1 MQPIQISEPNSN
13 EVVFGIDLGTTN
25 SLIAMVNKAGNVEIF
40 KDEQGRELLP
50 SVISYEDNTLKTGCN
65 VGRNAIYS
73 IKRLM
78 GKSVEELNKEG
89 LNFEIDN
96 ESEKV
101 IRVKCAEEKYLTPVE
116 ISAEILKALCERVKK
131 SKGLEVKKA
140 VITVPAYFDD
150 SARNATKYAAKLA
163 GIEVLRLVNEP
174 TAAALSYSIEKN
186 NNSGIYAVYDLGG
199 GTFDISIL
207 KLHQGVFQVLAV
219 GGDTKLGGDDFDH
232 LLSSIVLDEYRE
244 KVSNIIPALDA
255 QLYERC
261 DVSMIS
267 IKKDVIPVPRHWDP
281 ENLIANEHTRQLYSK
296 NWIPVSSTGMTPPA
310 AQTTCKLQR
319 SYAEARDAGIYNM
332 RTVKEYLSKNTS
344 GIFEFSING
353 ELFKCEIT
361 REEFEQAISSLVNKT
376 INIVTRTISDI
387 DLKIDDIKGVILVG
401 GATRT
406 PLVQNSL
413 VKLFGNKVLN
423 DVDPDK
429 AVAIGA
435 ALQAHDLTS
444 SSKDRNILLDVLP
457 LSLGIETMGGIV
469 EKIIPRNTPL
479 PVSETKEFTTYVDG
493 QTAMKIHVCQGERE
507 MIEDNKSLAQ
517 FELKG
522 IPPLPAG
529 SARVEIEFT
538 VNVDGIL
545 TVTAREKATGIEQTV
560 EVNSSFGLSEA
571 DIQNMVDQSI
581 NSFDE
586 DMKARS
592 LAGAKINGNK
602 LIHLVENNNNF
613 STDQKLKNL
622 LQNAKDALQGNDLN
636 EINNAIAELENSS
649 LELCELT
656 NR

>member
-1 MQPIQISEPNSN
+1 MQPIQISEPNSS

-50 SVISYEDNTLKTGCN
+50 SALSYENNTLKTGCD
-65 VGRNAIYS
+65 VGQNAIYS

-89 LNFEIDN
+89 VNFEIDH

-101 IRVKCAEEKYLTPVE
+101 IRIKCAEEKYLTPVE
-116 ISAEILKALCERVKK
+116 ISAEILKALCKRVEESTEMK
-131 SKGLEVKKA
+131 VKKA

-232 LLSSIVLDEYRE
+232 LLNLIVLYKYRE
-244 KVSNIIPALDA
+244 KVGLNKECS
-255 QLYERC
+255 
-261 DVSMIS
+261 S
-267 IKKDVIPVPRHWDP
+267 VIPVWDP
-281 ENLIANEHTRQLYSK
+281 ESLITNEHTRKLYNK
-296 NWIPVSSTGMTPPA
+296 NWIPVSATCMT
-310 AQTTCKLQR
+310 TLIESR
-319 SYAEARDAGIYNM
+319 I
-332 RTVKEYLSKNTS
+332 VKEYLSENTV
-344 GIFEFSING
+344 GTFEFNING
-353 ELFKCEIT
+353 ELFECEIT
-361 REEFEQAISSLVNKT
+361 REEFEHAISSLVNRT

-413 VKLFGNKVLN
+413 VELFGNKVLN

-479 PVSETKEFTTYVDG
+479 PVSEIKEFTTYVDG
-493 QTAMKIHVCQGERE
+493 QLAMKIHVCQGERE

-529 SARVEIEFT
+529 SARIEIEFT

-560 EVNSSFGLSEA
+560 EVNSNFGLSEA
-571 DIQNMVDQSI
+571 DVQNMVNQSI

-592 LAGAKINGNK
+592 LASAKINGNK
-602 LIHLVENNNNF
+602 LIHLVENNNNLF
-613 STDQKLKNL
+613 TDQKLKNL
-622 LQNAKDALQGNDLN
+622 LQNAKNALQGNDMN
-636 EINNAIAELENSS
+636 EINNTIAELENSS

>member
-1 MQPIQISEPNSN
+1 MQPVQISEPSSN

-50 SVISYEDNTLKTGCN
+50 SVISYEKDVLK
-65 VGRNAIYS
+65 VGYDVGENAICS

-78 GKSVEELNKEG
+78 GKSVKDLHKEG
-89 LNFEIDN
+89 INCEIDN

-101 IRVKCAEEKYLTPVE
+101 IRVKCSEEKYLTPIE
-116 ISAEILKALCERVKK
+116 ISAEILKTLCKRVKK
-131 SKGLEVKKA
+131 FTGMKVNKA

-163 GIEVLRLVNEP
+163 GIDVLRLINEP

-232 LLSSIVLDEYRE
+232 LLSLIVLDKYRKE
-244 KVSNIIPALDA
+244 VSSAEEMLNT
-255 QLYERC
+255 QLHEC
-261 DVSMIS
+261 CT
-267 IKKDVIPVPRHWDP
+267 KKDVIPVPRYWDP
-281 ENLIANEHTRQLYSK
+281 ENLIANEHTLQPRNKS
-296 NWIPVSSTGMTPPA
+296 WIPVSSTGMTPSD
-310 AQTTCKLQR
+310 TTTYKLQH
-319 SYAEARDAGIYNM
+319 SYTKTGICNI
-332 RTVKEYLSKNTS
+332 RAIKEYLSEDTS
-344 GIFEFSING
+344 GTFEFNING
-353 ELFKCEIT
+353 ELFECKIT
-361 REEFEQAISSLVNKT
+361 KEEFEQAISPLVNKT
-376 INIVTRTISDI
+376 INIVTRTISNI

-401 GATRT
+401 GTTRV

-413 VKLFGNKVLN
+413 IKLFGNKVLN

-429 AVAIGA
+429 AVANGA
-435 ALQAHDLTS
+435 ALQAHYLTS
-444 SSKDRNILLDVLP
+444 NSKDRNILLDVLP

-479 PVSETKEFTTYVDG
+479 PVSEIKEFTTYANG

-507 MIEDNKSLAQ
+507 MIKDNKSLAR
-517 FELKG
+517 FELKD
-522 IPPLPAG
+522 IPQLPAG
-529 SARVEIEFT
+529 SAKVEIGFT
-538 VNVDGIL
+538 VSIDGIL
-545 TVTAREKATGIEQTV
+545 TVTAREKTTGVEQTV
-560 EVNSSFGLSEA
+560 EIKSSSGLSEE
-571 DIQNMVDQSI
+571 DIQDMVNQSVT
-581 NSFDE
+581 NFDE

-592 LAGAKINGNK
+592 LAEAKIHVNK
-602 LIHLVENNNNF
+602 LIHLVENV
-613 STDQKLKNL
+613 STEQKLKIL
-622 LQNAKDALQGNDLN
+622 LQNAKEALQGNDLDN
-636 EINNAIAELENSS
+636 INNAIAELENSA
-649 LELCELT
+649 LELCESA

>member
-1 MQPIQISEPNSN
+1 MQPIQISEPNSS

-50 SVISYEDNTLKTGCN
+50 SALSYENNTLKTGCD
-65 VGRNAIYS
+65 VGQNAIYS

-89 LNFEIDN
+89 VNFEIDH

-101 IRVKCAEEKYLTPVE
+101 IRIKCAEEKYLTPVE
-116 ISAEILKALCERVKK
+116 ISAEILKALCKRVEESIEMK
-131 SKGLEVKKA
+131 VKKA

-150 SARNATKYAAKLA
+150 SARNATKYAARLA
-163 GIEVLRLVNEP
+163 GIEVLHLVNEP

-219 GGDTKLGGDDFDH
+219 GGDTNLGGDDFDH
-232 LLSSIVLDEYRE
+232 LLSLIVLNKYRE
-244 KVSNIIPALDA
+244 KVGLNKECS
-255 QLYERC
+255 
-261 DVSMIS
+261 S
-267 IKKDVIPVPRHWDP
+267 VIPVWDP
-281 ENLIANEHTRQLYSK
+281 ESLITNEHTRKLYNK
-296 NWIPVSSTGMTPPA
+296 NWIPVSATCMT
-310 AQTTCKLQR
+310 TLIESR
-319 SYAEARDAGIYNM
+319 I
-332 RTVKEYLSKNTS
+332 VKEYLSKNTV
-344 GIFEFSING
+344 GTFKFNING

-479 PVSETKEFTTYVDG
+479 PVLEIKEFTTYVDG
-493 QTAMKIHVCQGERE
+493 QTAIKIHVCQGERE

-529 SARVEIEFT
+529 FARIEIEFT

-545 TVTAREKATGIEQTV
+545 TVTAREKTTGIEQTV

-571 DIQNMVDQSI
+571 DVQNMVNQSI

-622 LQNAKDALQGNDLN
+622 LQNAKNALQGNDLN
-636 EINNAIAELENSS
+636 EINNTIAELENSS

>member
-1 MQPIQISEPNSN
+1 MQPIQISEPNSS

-40 KDEQGRELLP
+40 KDKQGRELLP
-50 SVISYEDNTLKTGCN
+50 SALSYENNTLKTGYD
-65 VGRNAIYS
+65 VGQNAIYS

-78 GKSVEELNKEG
+78 GKSVEELSKEG
-89 LNFEIDN
+89 VNFEIDH

-101 IRVKCAEEKYLTPVE
+101 IRIKCAEEKYLTPVE
-116 ISAEILKALCERVKK
+116 ISAEILKALCKRVEESTEIK
-131 SKGLEVKKA
+131 VKKA

-150 SARNATKYAAKLA
+150 SARNATKYAARLA
-163 GIEVLRLVNEP
+163 GVEVLRLVNEP

-232 LLSSIVLDEYRE
+232 LLNLIVLDKYRE
-244 KVSNIIPALDA
+244 KVGLNKECS
-255 QLYERC
+255 
-261 DVSMIS
+261 S
-267 IKKDVIPVPRHWDP
+267 VIPVWDP
-281 ENLIANEHTRQLYSK
+281 ESLITNEHTRKLYNK
-296 NWIPVSSTGMTPPA
+296 NWISVSSTGMT
-310 AQTTCKLQR
+310 TLIESR
-319 SYAEARDAGIYNM
+319 I
-332 RTVKEYLSKNTS
+332 VKEYLSENTV
-344 GIFEFSING
+344 GTFEFNING
-353 ELFKCEIT
+353 KPFKCEIT

-423 DVDPDK
+423 DTDPDK

-435 ALQAHDLTS
+435 ALQAHYLTS
-444 SSKDRNILLDVLP
+444 NSKDRNILLDVLP

-479 PVSETKEFTTYVDG
+479 PVSETKEFTTYIDG

-529 SARVEIEFT
+529 SARIEIEFT

-545 TVTAREKATGIEQTV
+545 TVTAREKATRIEQKV
-560 EVNSSFGLSEA
+560 EVNSSFGLNEA
-571 DIQNMVDQSI
+571 DVQNMVNQSI

-602 LIHLVENNNNF
+602 LIHLVENNNNL

-622 LQNAKDALQGNDLN
+622 LQNAKNALQGNDLN

>member
-1 MQPIQISEPNSN
+1 MRPIQISEPSKSHSD

-25 SLIAMVNKAGNVEIF
+25 SLIAVVNQAGNLEIF
-40 KDEQGRELLP
+40 KDEWGRELLP
-50 SVISYEDNTLKTGCN
+50 SVISYENNILKTGYD
-65 VGRNAIYS
+65 VSSNAIYS

-78 GKSVEELNKEG
+78 GKSVKDLSKEDI
-89 LNFEIDN
+89 NFEIDN

-101 IRVKCAEEKYLTPVE
+101 IRVKCAKEKYLTPVE
-116 ISAEILKALCERVKK
+116 ISAEILKALCEKVKK
-131 SKGLEVKKA
+131 STGMEVRKA
-140 VITVPAYFDD
+140 VITVPAYFDN

-163 GIEVLRLVNEP
+163 GIEALRLVNEP

-207 KLHQGVFQVLAV
+207 KLHRGVFQVLAV

-232 LLSSIVLDEYRE
+232 LLSFIVLDKYRE
-244 KVSNIIPALDA
+244 KVSLNKESTIHLN
-255 QLYERC
+255 
-261 DVSMIS
+261 
-267 IKKDVIPVPRHWDP
+267 VIPVS
-281 ENLIANEHTRQLYSK
+281 N
-296 NWIPVSSTGMTPPA
+296 
-310 AQTTCKLQR
+310 
-319 SYAEARDAGIYNM
+319 AGISNV
-332 RTVKEYLSKNTS
+332 RTVKEYLSEDTVGTFKFN
-344 GIFEFSING
+344 ING
-353 ELFKCEIT
+353 ELFECEIT
-361 REEFEQAISSLVNKT
+361 RAEFEQAINPLVNKT
-376 INIVTRTISDI
+376 ISIVTRTMSDI
-387 DLKIDDIKGVILVG
+387 DLNIDDIKGIILVG
-401 GATRT
+401 GATRI
-406 PLVQNSL
+406 PLVRSSL

-435 ALQAHDLTS
+435 AMQARDLTS

-522 IPPLPAG
+522 IPSLPAG

-538 VNVDGIL
+538 VSVDGIL
-545 TVTAREKATGIEQTV
+545 TVTAREKTTGIEQTV
-560 EVNSSFGLSEA
+560 EINSSFGLSEA
-571 DIQNMVDQSI
+571 DIQGMVNQSI
-581 NSFDE
+581 NNFDE
-586 DMKARS
+586 DMKTRS
-592 LAGAKINGNK
+592 LAEAKINGSK
-602 LIHLVENNNNF
+602 LVHLVESYNDL
-613 STDQKLKNL
+613 STNQKLKPI
-622 LQNAKDALQGNDLN
+622 LQNAKNALQGNDLGK
-636 EINNAIAELENSS
+636 INNAIAELENSS

>member
-1 MQPIQISEPNSN
+1 MQPIQISEPNSS

-50 SVISYEDNTLKTGCN
+50 SVISYENNTLKTGCD
-65 VGRNAIYS
+65 VGQNAIYS

-78 GKSVEELNKEG
+78 GESVEELNKEG

-101 IRVKCAEEKYLTPVE
+101 IRVKCSEEKYLTPVE

-131 SKGLEVKKA
+131 STGIKVKKA
-140 VITVPAYFDD
+140 VITVPAYFGD

-163 GIEVLRLVNEP
+163 GIEVLRLVNES

-232 LLSSIVLDEYRE
+232 LLSSIVLDKYRE
-244 KVSNIIPALDA
+244 KVGLNKESTTHLN
-255 QLYERC
+255 
-261 DVSMIS
+261 
-267 IKKDVIPVPRHWDP
+267 VIPTH
-281 ENLIANEHTRQLYSK
+281 NA
-296 NWIPVSSTGMTPPA
+296 G
-310 AQTTCKLQR
+310 TCN
-319 SYAEARDAGIYNM
+319 I
-332 RTVKEYLSKNTS
+332 RTAKEYLSENAS
-344 GIFEFSING
+344 GTFGFNING
-353 ELFKCEIT
+353 KPFECEIT
-361 REEFEQAISSLVNKT
+361 REEFEQAISPLVNRT
-376 INIVTRTISDI
+376 INIVTRTVNDI
-387 DLKIDDIKGVILVG
+387 DLKIDDTKGVILVG

-413 VKLFGNKVLN
+413 VKLFGNKVLS
-423 DVDPDK
+423 DADPDK
-429 AVAIGA
+429 AVVIGA
-435 ALQAHDLTS
+435 ALQAHS
-444 SSKDRNILLDVLP
+444 VLLDVLP

-479 PVSETKEFTTYVDG
+479 PVSEIKEFTTYVDG
-493 QTAMKIHVCQGERE
+493 QPAMKIHVCQGERE

-529 SARVEIEFT
+529 SARIEIEFT

-560 EVNSSFGLSEA
+560 EVNSNFGLSEA
-571 DIQNMVDQSI
+571 DVQNMVNQSI

-592 LAGAKINGNK
+592 LAEAKINGNK
-602 LIHLVENNNNF
+602 LIHLVENV

-622 LQNAKDALQGNDLN
+622 LKNAKNALQGNDLN

-656 NR
+656 NK

>member
-1 MQPIQISEPNSN
+1 MRPIQISEPNSN
-13 EVVFGIDLGTTN
+13 ETVFGIDLGTTN
-25 SLIAMVNKAGNVEIF
+25 SSIAIVNKAGDVEIF

-50 SVISYEDNTLKTGCN
+50 SALSCENNILKTGYD
-65 VGRNAIYS
+65 VGSGAIYS

-78 GKSVEELNKEG
+78 GKSVKDMHKEG
-89 LNFEIDN
+89 INFEIDD

-101 IRVKCAEEKYLTPVE
+101 IRVKCAEDRYLTPVE

-131 SKGLEVKKA
+131 STGMEVKKA

-163 GIEVLRLVNEP
+163 GIEVLRLINEP

-186 NNSGIYAVYDLGG
+186 NSSGIYAVYDLGG

-232 LLSSIVLDEYRE
+232 LLSSIVLDKHRE
-244 KVSNIIPALDA
+244 QVGSSKS
-255 QLYERC
+255 
-261 DVSMIS
+261 
-267 IKKDVIPVPRHWDP
+267 VIPVSRNWDP
-281 ENLIANEHTRQLYSK
+281 ENLIANERTMQLCNK
-296 NWIPVSSTGMTPPA
+296 NWVSASATFMTGPSFTE
-310 AQTTCKLQR
+310 L
-319 SYAEARDAGIYNM
+319 
-332 RTVKEYLSKNTS
+332 RTVKEYLSENIS
-344 GIFEFSING
+344 GTFEFNING
-353 ELFKCEIT
+353 ELFECEIT
-361 REEFEQAISSLVNKT
+361 KEEFEQAISPLVSKT
-376 INIVTRTISDI
+376 VNIVTCTINDI
-387 DLKIDDIKGVILVG
+387 ELKIDDIKGVILVG
-401 GATRT
+401 GATRV
-406 PLVQNSL
+406 PLVHESL

-429 AVAIGA
+429 AVVIGA
-435 ALQAHDLTS
+435 ALQAHYLTS

-545 TVTAREKATGIEQTV
+545 TVTAREKTTGIEQTV

-571 DIQNMVDQSI
+571 DVQDMVNQSI
-581 NSFDE
+581 SNFDE

-592 LAGAKINGNK
+592 LAEAKINGNK
-602 LIHLVENNNNF
+602 LIHLIEGDN
-613 STDQKLKNL
+613 SLSSDQRLKNL
-622 LQNAKDALQGNDLN
+622 LQNAKKALQGNDLS
-636 EINNAIAELENSS
+636 EINSVIAKLENSS

>member
-1 MQPIQISEPNSN
+1 MQPIQISEPSSN

-50 SVISYEDNTLKTGCN
+50 SVISYENNTLKTGCD
-65 VGRNAIYS
+65 VSQNAIYS

-78 GKSVEELNKEG
+78 GESVEELNKEG

-101 IRVKCAEEKYLTPVE
+101 IRVKCSEEKYLTPVE

-131 SKGLEVKKA
+131 STGIKVKKA

-232 LLSSIVLDEYRE
+232 LLSSIVLDKYRE
-244 KVSNIIPALDA
+244 KVGLNKESTTHLN
-255 QLYERC
+255 
-261 DVSMIS
+261 
-267 IKKDVIPVPRHWDP
+267 VIPTH
-281 ENLIANEHTRQLYSK
+281 NA
-296 NWIPVSSTGMTPPA
+296 G
-310 AQTTCKLQR
+310 TCN
-319 SYAEARDAGIYNM
+319 I
-332 RTVKEYLSKNTS
+332 RTAKEYLSENAS
-344 GIFEFSING
+344 GTFGFNING
-353 ELFKCEIT
+353 KPFECEIT
-361 REEFEQAISSLVNKT
+361 REKFEQAISPLVNKT

-413 VKLFGNKVLN
+413 VKLFGNKVLS
-423 DVDPDK
+423 DADPDK
-429 AVAIGA
+429 AVVIGA
-435 ALQAHDLTS
+435 ALQAHS
-444 SSKDRNILLDVLP
+444 VLLDVLP

-479 PVSETKEFTTYVDG
+479 PVSEIKEFTTYVDG
-493 QTAMKIHVCQGERE
+493 QPAMKIHVCQGERE

-529 SARVEIEFT
+529 SARIEIEFT

-560 EVNSSFGLSEA
+560 EVNSNFGLSEA
-571 DIQNMVDQSI
+571 DVQNMVNQSI

-592 LAGAKINGNK
+592 LAEAKINGNK
-602 LIHLVENNNNF
+602 LIHLVENV

-622 LQNAKDALQGNDLN
+622 LQNAKNALQGNDLN
-636 EINNAIAELENSS
+636 EINNAIAELESS
-649 LELCELT
+649 ALELCELT
-656 NR
+656 DR

>member
-13 EVVFGIDLGTTN
+13 ETVFGIDLGTTN
-25 SLIAMVNKAGNVEIF
+25 SLIAIVNKAGDVEIF

-50 SVISYEDNTLKTGCN
+50 SALSYENNILKTGYDI
-65 VGRNAIYS
+65 GPDAIYS

-78 GKSVEELNKEG
+78 GKSVEDLHKEG
-89 LNFEIDN
+89 VNFEIDN

-131 SKGLEVKKA
+131 STGIEVKKA

-163 GIEVLRLVNEP
+163 GIEVLRLINEP

-232 LLSSIVLDEYRE
+232 LLSSIVLDKYRE
-244 KVSNIIPALDA
+244 QVGSS
-255 QLYERC
+255 E
-261 DVSMIS
+261 S
-267 IKKDVIPVPRHWDP
+267 VIPVPRHWDP
-281 ENLIANEHTRQLYSK
+281 ENLIANEHTRKLYNK
-296 NWIPVSSTGMTPPA
+296 NWIPASA
-310 AQTTCKLQR
+310 TCV
-319 SYAEARDAGIYNM
+319 AGPSLIEL
-332 RTVKEYLSKNTS
+332 RTVKEYLSENTV
-344 GIFEFSING
+344 GTFEFNING
-353 ELFKCEIT
+353 KLFKCEIT
-361 REEFEQAISSLVNKT
+361 KEEFEQAISPLVNKT
-376 INIVTRTISDI
+376 VNIVTRTIDDI

-401 GATRT
+401 GATRV
-406 PLVQNSL
+406 PLVHDSL

-423 DVDPDK
+423 DIDPDK
-429 AVAIGA
+429 AVVIGA
-435 ALQAHDLTS
+435 ALQAHYLTS

-493 QTAMKIHVCQGERE
+493 QTAMKVHVCQGERE

-545 TVTAREKATGIEQTV
+545 TVTAREKTTGIEQVV
-560 EVNSSFGLSEA
+560 EINSSFGLSEA
-571 DIQNMVDQSI
+571 DIQDMVNQSI
-581 NSFDE
+581 NNFDE

-592 LAGAKINGNK
+592 LAEAKINGNK
-602 LIHLVENNNNF
+602 LIHLIEGDN
-613 STDQKLKNL
+613 SLSSDQRLKNL
-622 LQNAKDALQGNDLN
+622 LQNAKKALQGNDLS
-636 EINNAIAELENSS
+636 EINNAIAKLENSS
-649 LELCELT
+649 LKLCELT

>member
-1 MQPIQISEPNSN
+1 S
-13 EVVFGIDLGTTN
+13 
-25 SLIAMVNKAGNVEIF
+25 
-40 KDEQGRELLP
+40 
-50 SVISYEDNTLKTGCN
+50 
-65 VGRNAIYS
+65 
-73 IKRLM
+73 
-78 GKSVEELNKEG
+78 
-89 LNFEIDN
+89 
-96 ESEKV
+96 
-101 IRVKCAEEKYLTPVE
+101 
-116 ISAEILKALCERVKK
+116 
-131 SKGLEVKKA
+131 KKA

-186 NNSGIYAVYDLGG
+186 NSSGIYAVYDLGG

-232 LLSSIVLDEYRE
+232 LLSSIVIDKYRE
-244 KVSNIIPALDA
+244 KTAK
-255 QLYERC
+255 QLN
-261 DVSMIS
+261 SL
-267 IKKDVIPVPRHWDP
+267 
-281 ENLIANEHTRQLYSK
+281 LIESR
-296 NWIPVSSTGMTPPA
+296 I
-310 AQTTCKLQR
+310 
-319 SYAEARDAGIYNM
+319 
-332 RTVKEYLSKNTS
+332 VKEYLSKNTS

-353 ELFKCEIT
+353 KPFECEIT
-361 REEFEQAISSLVNKT
+361 REEFEQAISPLVNRT

-435 ALQAHDLTS
+435 ALQAHDLIS

-457 LSLGIETMGGIV
+457 LSLGIETMGDIV

-479 PVSETKEFTTYVDG
+479 PVSEIKEFTTYVDG

-545 TVTAREKATGIEQTV
+545 TVTAREKTTRIEQTV

-602 LIHLVENNNNF
+602 LIHLVENNNNL

-622 LQNAKDALQGNDLN
+622 LQNAKNALQGNDLN
-636 EINNAIAELENSS
+636 EINNTIAELENSS

>member
-1 MQPIQISEPNSN
+1 MQPIQISEPNSS

-50 SVISYEDNTLKTGCN
+50 SVISYENNTLKTGCD
-65 VGRNAIYS
+65 VGQNAIYS

-78 GKSVEELNKEG
+78 GESVEELNKEG

-101 IRVKCAEEKYLTPVE
+101 IRVKCSEEKYLTPVE

-131 SKGLEVKKA
+131 STGMEVKKA

-186 NNSGIYAVYDLGG
+186 NSSGIYAVYDLGG

-232 LLSSIVLDEYRE
+232 LLSSIVLDKYRE
-244 KVSNIIPALDA
+244 KVGLNKESTTHLN
-255 QLYERC
+255 
-261 DVSMIS
+261 
-267 IKKDVIPVPRHWDP
+267 VIPTH
-281 ENLIANEHTRQLYSK
+281 N
-296 NWIPVSSTGMTPPA
+296 TG
-310 AQTTCKLQR
+310 TCN
-319 SYAEARDAGIYNM
+319 I
-332 RTVKEYLSKNTS
+332 RTAKEYLSENAS
-344 GIFEFSING
+344 GTFGFNING
-353 ELFKCEIT
+353 KPFECEIT
-361 REEFEQAISSLVNKT
+361 REKFEQAISPLVNKT

-429 AVAIGA
+429 AVVMGA

-479 PVSETKEFTTYVDG
+479 PVSEIKEFTTYVDG
-493 QTAMKIHVCQGERE
+493 QPAMKIHVCQGERE

-545 TVTAREKATGIEQTV
+545 TVTAREKTTGIEQTV
-560 EVNSSFGLSEA
+560 KVNSSFGLSEA
-571 DIQNMVDQSI
+571 DVQNMVNQSI

-602 LIHLVENNNNF
+602 LIHLVENNNNL

-622 LQNAKDALQGNDLN
+622 LQNAKNALQGNDLN
-636 EINNAIAELENSS
+636 EINNTIAELENSS

>member
-1 MQPIQISEPNSN
+1 MQPIQISEPNSS

-50 SVISYEDNTLKTGCN
+50 SVISYENNTLKTGCD
-65 VGRNAIYS
+65 VGQNAIYS

-78 GKSVEELNKEG
+78 GESVEELNKEG

-101 IRVKCAEEKYLTPVE
+101 IRVKCSEEKYLTPIE
-116 ISAEILKALCERVKK
+116 ISAEILKALCKRVEK
-131 SKGLEVKKA
+131 STGIKVKKA

-163 GIEVLRLVNEP
+163 GIEILRLVNEP

-232 LLSSIVLDEYRE
+232 LLSSIVLDKYRE
-244 KVSNIIPALDA
+244 KVGLNKECS
-255 QLYERC
+255 
-261 DVSMIS
+261 S
-267 IKKDVIPVPRHWDP
+267 VIPVLRHWDP
-281 ENLIANEHTRQLYSK
+281 ESLITNEHTRKLYNK
-296 NWIPVSSTGMTPPA
+296 NWIPVSSTGMT
-310 AQTTCKLQR
+310 TLIESR
-319 SYAEARDAGIYNM
+319 I
-332 RTVKEYLSKNTS
+332 VKEYLSENTV
-344 GIFEFSING
+344 GTFEFNING
-353 ELFKCEIT
+353 ELFECEIT
-361 REEFEQAISSLVNKT
+361 REEFEQAISPLVNKT
-376 INIVTRTISDI
+376 INIVTRTVNDI

-479 PVSETKEFTTYVDG
+479 PVSEIKEFTTYVDG
-493 QTAMKIHVCQGERE
+493 QPAMKIHVCQGERE

-529 SARVEIEFT
+529 LARVEIEFT
-538 VNVDGIL
+538 VNIDGIL
-545 TVTAREKATGIEQTV
+545 TVTAREKTTQIEQTV
-560 EVNSSFGLSEA
+560 EIKSSSGLSEE
-571 DIQNMVDQSI
+571 DIQDMVSQSV
-581 NSFDE
+581 NNFDE

-592 LAGAKINGNK
+592 LAEAKINGNK
-602 LIHLVENNNNF
+602 LIHLVENV
-613 STDQKLKNL
+613 STDQKLKIL
-622 LQNAKDALQGNDLN
+622 LQNAKDALQGNDLDN
-636 EINNAIAELENSS
+636 INNAIAELENFA
-649 LELCELT
+649 LEFA
-656 NR
+656 N

>member
-1 MQPIQISEPNSN
+1 MQPIQISEPNSS

-50 SVISYEDNTLKTGCN
+50 SVISYENNTLKTGCD
-65 VGRNAIYS
+65 VGQNAIYS

-78 GKSVEELNKEG
+78 GESVEELNKEG

-101 IRVKCAEEKYLTPVE
+101 IRVKCSEEKYLTPVE

-131 SKGLEVKKA
+131 STGIKVKKA
-140 VITVPAYFDD
+140 VITVPAYFGD

-163 GIEVLRLVNEP
+163 GIEVLRLVNES

-232 LLSSIVLDEYRE
+232 LLSSIVLDKYRE
-244 KVSNIIPALDA
+244 KVGLNKESTTHLN
-255 QLYERC
+255 
-261 DVSMIS
+261 
-267 IKKDVIPVPRHWDP
+267 VIPTH
-281 ENLIANEHTRQLYSK
+281 N
-296 NWIPVSSTGMTPPA
+296 
-310 AQTTCKLQR
+310 
-319 SYAEARDAGIYNM
+319 AGICNI
-332 RTVKEYLSKNTS
+332 RTAKEYLSENAS
-344 GIFEFSING
+344 GTFGFNING
-353 ELFKCEIT
+353 KPFECEIT
-361 REEFEQAISSLVNKT
+361 REEFEQAISPLVNRT
-376 INIVTRTISDI
+376 INIVTRTVNDI
-387 DLKIDDIKGVILVG
+387 DLKIDDTKGVILVG

-413 VKLFGNKVLN
+413 VKLFGNKVLS
-423 DVDPDK
+423 DADPDK
-429 AVAIGA
+429 AVVIGA
-435 ALQAHDLTS
+435 ALQAHS
-444 SSKDRNILLDVLP
+444 VLLDVLP

-479 PVSETKEFTTYVDG
+479 PVSEIKEFTTYVDG
-493 QTAMKIHVCQGERE
+493 QPAMKIHVCQGERE

-529 SARVEIEFT
+529 SARIEIEFT

-560 EVNSSFGLSEA
+560 EVNSNFGLSEA
-571 DIQNMVDQSI
+571 DVQNMVNQSI

-592 LAGAKINGNK
+592 LAEAKINGNK
-602 LIHLVENNNNF
+602 LIHLVENV

-622 LQNAKDALQGNDLN
+622 LQNAKNALQGNDLN

-656 NR
+656 NK

>member
-1 MQPIQISEPNSN
+1 MQPIQISEPDSS

-50 SVISYEDNTLKTGCN
+50 SVISYENNTLKTGCD
-65 VGRNAIYS
+65 VGQNAIYS

-78 GKSVEELNKEG
+78 GESVEELNKEG

-101 IRVKCAEEKYLTPVE
+101 IRVKCSEEKYLTPVE

-131 SKGLEVKKA
+131 STGIKVKKA

-232 LLSSIVLDEYRE
+232 LLSSIVLDKYRE
-244 KVSNIIPALDA
+244 KVGLNKESTTHLN
-255 QLYERC
+255 
-261 DVSMIS
+261 
-267 IKKDVIPVPRHWDP
+267 VIPIH
-281 ENLIANEHTRQLYSK
+281 NA
-296 NWIPVSSTGMTPPA
+296 G
-310 AQTTCKLQR
+310 TCN
-319 SYAEARDAGIYNM
+319 I
-332 RTVKEYLSKNTS
+332 RTAKEYLSENAS
-344 GIFEFSING
+344 GTFGFNING
-353 ELFKCEIT
+353 KPFECEIT
-361 REEFEQAISSLVNKT
+361 REEFEQAISPLVNRT
-376 INIVTRTISDI
+376 INIVTRTVNDI

-413 VKLFGNKVLN
+413 VKLFGNKVLS
-423 DVDPDK
+423 DADPDK
-429 AVAIGA
+429 AVVIGA
-435 ALQAHDLTS
+435 ALQAHS
-444 SSKDRNILLDVLP
+444 VLLDVLP

-479 PVSETKEFTTYVDG
+479 PVSEIKEFTTYVDG
-493 QTAMKIHVCQGERE
+493 QPAMKIHVCQGERE

-529 SARVEIEFT
+529 SARIEIEFT

-560 EVNSSFGLSEA
+560 EVNSNFGLSEA
-571 DIQNMVDQSI
+571 DVQNMVNQSI

-592 LAGAKINGNK
+592 LAEAKINGNK
-602 LIHLVENNNNF
+602 LIHLVENV

-622 LQNAKDALQGNDLN
+622 LQNAKNALQGNDLDN
-636 EINNAIAELENSS
+636 INNAIAELESSS

>member
-50 SVISYEDNTLKTGCN
+50 SALSYENNTLKTGYD
-65 VGRNAIYS
+65 VGQNAIYS

-89 LNFEIDN
+89 VNFEIDH

-101 IRVKCAEEKYLTPVE
+101 IRIKCAEEKYLTPVE
-116 ISAEILKALCERVKK
+116 ISAEILKALRERVKK

-150 SARNATKYAAKLA
+150 SARNATKYAARLA

-232 LLSSIVLDEYRE
+232 LLSSIVLNKYRE
-244 KVSNIIPALDA
+244 KIGYQYLSKESAYL
-255 QLYERC
+255 
-261 DVSMIS
+261 
-267 IKKDVIPVPRHWDP
+267 DVIQVADTGIQ
-281 ENLIANEHTRQLYSK
+281 EEK
-296 NWIPVSSTGMTPPA
+296 DMWIPVSSTGMT
-310 AQTTCKLQR
+310 TLIESR
-319 SYAEARDAGIYNM
+319 I
-332 RTVKEYLSKNTS
+332 VKEYLSENTS
-344 GIFEFSING
+344 GIFEFNIRPYPVIPVRDTGIQEEKNMWISASRAEMTSNRVVSG

-361 REEFEQAISSLVNKT
+361 REEFEQAISPLVNRT
-376 INIVTRTISDI
+376 INIVTRTISDV
-387 DLKIDDIKGVILVG
+387 DLKIDDIRGVILVG

-479 PVSETKEFTTYVDG
+479 PVSEIKEFTTYVDR

-529 SARVEIEFT
+529 SARIEIEFT

-545 TVTAREKATGIEQTV
+545 TVTAREKTTGIEQTV

-571 DIQNMVDQSI
+571 DVQNMVNQSI

-622 LQNAKDALQGNDLN
+622 LQNAKNALQGNDLN

>member
-1 MQPIQISEPNSN
+1 MRPIQISEPNSN
-13 EVVFGIDLGTTN
+13 ETVFGIDLGTTN
-25 SLIAMVNKAGNVEIF
+25 SLIAIVNKAGDVEIF

-50 SVISYEDNTLKTGCN
+50 SALSYENNILKTGYD
-65 VGRNAIYS
+65 VDQNAICS

-78 GKSVEELNKEG
+78 GKSIKDLNKEG
-89 LNFEIDN
+89 INFEIDN

-101 IRVKCAEEKYLTPVE
+101 IRVKCAEDRYLTPVE

-131 SKGLEVKKA
+131 STGMEVKKA

-163 GIEVLRLVNEP
+163 GIEVLRLINEP

-232 LLSSIVLDEYRE
+232 LLSSIVLDKYRE
-244 KVSNIIPALDA
+244 QVGLS
-255 QLYERC
+255 E
-261 DVSMIS
+261 S
-267 IKKDVIPVPRHWDP
+267 VIPVPRHWDP
-281 ENLIANEHTRQLYSK
+281 ENLIANEHTRKLYNK
-296 NWIPVSSTGMTPPA
+296 NWIPVSSTGMTGPLSFVELRA
-310 AQTTCKLQR
+310 
-319 SYAEARDAGIYNM
+319 
-332 RTVKEYLSKNTS
+332 VKEYLSSNASST
-344 GIFEFSING
+344 FEFNVNG
-353 ELFKCEIT
+353 RLFECEIT
-361 REEFEQAISSLVNKT
+361 KEEFEQAISSLVNKT
-376 INIVTRTISDI
+376 VNIVTRTIDDI

-401 GATRT
+401 GATRV
-406 PLVQNSL
+406 PLVYNSL

-429 AVAIGA
+429 AVVIGA
-435 ALQAHDLTS
+435 ALQARYLTS

-493 QTAMKIHVCQGERE
+493 QMAMKIHVCQGERE
-507 MIEDNKSLAQ
+507 MTEDNKSLAR

-522 IPPLPAG
+522 IPPLSAG
-529 SARVEIEFT
+529 SARVGIEFT

-545 TVTAREKATGIEQTV
+545 TVTAREKTTGIEQTV
-560 EVNSSFGLSEA
+560 EVNSSFGLSE
-571 DIQNMVDQSI
+571 DDVQDMVNQSV
-581 NSFDE
+581 NNFDE

-592 LAGAKINGNK
+592 LAEAKINGNK
-602 LIHLVENNNNF
+602 LIHLIEGDNNL
-613 STDQKLKNL
+613 SSDQRLKDL
-622 LQNAKDALQGNDLN
+622 LQNTKNALQGNDLS
-636 EINNAIAELENSS
+636 EINNAIAKLENSS
-649 LELCELT
+649 LEFCELT

>member
-1 MQPIQISEPNSN
+1 MQPIQISEPNSS
-13 EVVFGIDLGTTN
+13 EVVFGIDLGTTS

-50 SVISYEDNTLKTGCN
+50 SALSYENNTLKTGCD
-65 VGRNAIYS
+65 VGQNAIYS

-89 LNFEIDN
+89 VNFEIDH

-101 IRVKCAEEKYLTPVE
+101 IRIKCAEEKYLTPVE
-116 ISAEILKALCERVKK
+116 ISAEILKALCKRVEESTEMK
-131 SKGLEVKKA
+131 VKKA

-232 LLSSIVLDEYRE
+232 LLNLIVLDKYRE
-244 KVSNIIPALDA
+244 KVGLNKECS
-255 QLYERC
+255 
-261 DVSMIS
+261 S
-267 IKKDVIPVPRHWDP
+267 VIPVWDP
-281 ENLIANEHTRQLYSK
+281 ESLITNEHTRKLYNK
-296 NWIPVSSTGMTPPA
+296 NWIPVSATCMT
-310 AQTTCKLQR
+310 TLIESR
-319 SYAEARDAGIYNM
+319 I
-332 RTVKEYLSKNTS
+332 VKEYLSENTV
-344 GIFEFSING
+344 GTFEFNING
-353 ELFKCEIT
+353 ELFECEIT
-361 REEFEQAISSLVNKT
+361 REEFEHAISSLVNRT

-413 VKLFGNKVLN
+413 VELFGNKVLN

-479 PVSETKEFTTYVDG
+479 PVSEIKEFTTYVDG
-493 QTAMKIHVCQGERE
+493 QLAMKIHVCQGERE

-529 SARVEIEFT
+529 SARIEIEFT

-560 EVNSSFGLSEA
+560 EVNSNFGLSEA
-571 DIQNMVDQSI
+571 DVQNMVNQSI

-602 LIHLVENNNNF
+602 LIHLVENNNNLF
-613 STDQKLKNL
+613 TDQKLKNL
-622 LQNAKDALQGNDLN
+622 LQNAKNALQGNDLN
-636 EINNAIAELENSS
+636 EINNTIAELENSS

>member
-1 MQPIQISEPNSN
+1 MRPVQISEPSSN

-50 SVISYEDNTLKTGCN
+50 SVISYEKDVLK
-65 VGRNAIYS
+65 VGYDVGENAICS

-78 GKSVEELNKEG
+78 GKSVKDLHKEG
-89 LNFEIDN
+89 INCEIDN

-101 IRVKCAEEKYLTPVE
+101 IRVKCSEEKYLTPIE
-116 ISAEILKALCERVKK
+116 ISAEILKTLCKRVKK
-131 SKGLEVKKA
+131 FTGMKVNKA

-163 GIEVLRLVNEP
+163 GIDVLRLINEP

-232 LLSSIVLDEYRE
+232 LLSLIVLEKYRE
-244 KVSNIIPALDA
+244 KVGLN
-255 QLYERC
+255 
-261 DVSMIS
+261 
-267 IKKDVIPVPRHWDP
+267 KKCSSVIPVLRHWDP
-281 ENLIANEHTRQLYSK
+281 ESLIASEHTRKLYNK
-296 NWIPVSSTGMTPPA
+296 NWIPVSSTGMTPSD
-310 AQTTCKLQR
+310 TTTYKLQH
-319 SYAEARDAGIYNM
+319 SYTKTGICNI
-332 RTVKEYLSKNTS
+332 RAVKEYLSEDTS
-344 GIFEFSING
+344 GTFEFSING
-353 ELFKCEIT
+353 ELFKCKIT
-361 REEFEQAISSLVNKT
+361 KEEFEQAISPLVNKT
-376 INIVTRTISDI
+376 INIVTRTISNI

-401 GATRT
+401 GATRV

-413 VKLFGNKVLN
+413 IKLFGNKVLN

-429 AVAIGA
+429 AVANGA
-435 ALQAHDLTS
+435 ALQAHYLTS
-444 SSKDRNILLDVLP
+444 NSKDRNILLDVLP

-479 PVSETKEFTTYVDG
+479 PVSEIKEFTTYANG

-507 MIEDNKSLAQ
+507 MIKDNKSLAR

-522 IPPLPAG
+522 IPQLPAG
-529 SARVEIEFT
+529 SAKVEIGFT
-538 VNVDGIL
+538 VSIDGIL
-545 TVTAREKATGIEQTV
+545 TVTAREKTTGVEQTV
-560 EVNSSFGLSEA
+560 EINSSSGLSEE
-571 DIQNMVDQSI
+571 DIQDMVNQSVS
-581 NSFDE
+581 NFDE

-592 LAGAKINGNK
+592 LAEAKINGNK
-602 LIHLVENNNNF
+602 LIHLVENV
-613 STDQKLKNL
+613 STEQKLKIL
-622 LQNAKDALQGNDLN
+622 LQNAKDALQENDLDN
-636 EINNAIAELENSS
+636 INNAISELENSA
-649 LELCELT
+649 LELCESAD
-656 NR
+656 R